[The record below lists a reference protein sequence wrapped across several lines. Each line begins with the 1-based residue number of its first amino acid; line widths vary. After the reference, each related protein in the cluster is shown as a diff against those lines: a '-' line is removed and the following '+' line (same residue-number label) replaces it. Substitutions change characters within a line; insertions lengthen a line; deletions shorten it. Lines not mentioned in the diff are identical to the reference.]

1 VTGGL
6 ANLARAVDQLQKR
19 TVADPLA
26 YWTPTAPQ
34 LQFLSDPSH
43 MRLARAGNQVG
54 KTTMGLVD
62 CIYRCLGGHPY
73 QPVRPAPI
81 EAWVI
86 VESWESSL
94 SVQSKLWALLPKDAL
109 ADDTEYTTGK
119 GFRGRHPMVRFK
131 NGSLIRVRTS
141 NQGSLALAGSTI
153 DYCMMDEPPPEEI
166 YNEVVPRVLRN
177 HGRIVFTLTPVGAP
191 LGWLRKLVDDGRVK
205 DFCFPLTVENTTPI
219 GSRPL
224 MSAEQI
230 ESFSEAIL
238 PQQRAQRVF
247 GDWESL
253 WTEGRVF
260 RMFDPARHV
269 KPEVPTGEAMIGI
282 GIDHGTEAGAQVG
295 LLVAMVR
302 DGGEGQPRVW
312 VLDQVQTDGQTTPDQ
327 DARMLLDMLKR
338 AGLMWESVDLWVG
351 DRRVYGRRNGSL
363 KSNAMLMSAMERAL
377 RLPTGAL
384 PFRIRTAHKP
394 AGSVFEGIRVLSA
407 AMLRGDFF
415 VHPRCKRLADDLQR
429 WDGREASE
437 HKHSID
443 ALRYTLELVTRR
455 MHTPTVVRLG

>member
-1 VTGGL
+1 
-6 ANLARAVDQLQKR
+6 
-19 TVADPLA
+19 
-26 YWTPTAPQ
+26 
-34 LQFLSDPSH
+34 
-43 MRLARAGNQVG
+43 
-54 KTTMGLVD
+54 
-62 CIYRCLGGHPY
+62 
-73 QPVRPAPI
+73 
-81 EAWVI
+81 
-86 VESWESSL
+86 
-94 SVQSKLWALLPKDAL
+94 
-109 ADDTEYTTGK
+109 
-119 GFRGRHPMVRFK
+119 
-131 NGSLIRVRTS
+131 
-141 NQGSLALAGSTI
+141 
-153 DYCMMDEPPPEEI
+153 MMDEPPPEEI

-191 LGWLRKLVDDGRVK
+191 LGWLRKLVDDGKVR

-384 PFRIRTAHKP
+384 PFRIRTAHIP

>member
-1 VTGGL
+1 LSAGL
-6 ANLARAVDQLQKR
+6 ANLARAVDQLHKR

-34 LQFLSDPSH
+34 LQFLTDPSH

-94 SVQSKLWALLPKDAL
+94 SVQGKLWALLPKDAI
-109 ADDTEYTTGK
+109 AADTEYTTGK

-230 ESFSEAIL
+230 ESFS
-238 PQQRAQRVF
+238 
-247 GDWESL
+247 
-253 WTEGRVF
+253 
-260 RMFDPARHV
+260 
-269 KPEVPTGEAMIGI
+269 
-282 GIDHGTEAGAQVG
+282 
-295 LLVAMVR
+295 
-302 DGGEGQPRVW
+302 
-312 VLDQVQTDGQTTPDQ
+312 
-327 DARMLLDMLKR
+327 
-338 AGLMWESVDLWVG
+338 
-351 DRRVYGRRNGSL
+351 
-363 KSNAMLMSAMERAL
+363 
-377 RLPTGAL
+377 
-384 PFRIRTAHKP
+384 
-394 AGSVFEGIRVLSA
+394 
-407 AMLRGDFF
+407 
-415 VHPRCKRLADDLQR
+415 
-429 WDGREASE
+429 
-437 HKHSID
+437 
-443 ALRYTLELVTRR
+443 
-455 MHTPTVVRLG
+455 